1 MTAKIIGFLEGYKY
15 WSKQRLVGG
24 KMNVLK
30 TIWAKFR
37 QLKWWAQVLVAL
49 TLVSV
54 FGGITGTGSSDTSSS
69 STVASEET
77 ATEEA
82 TPTPTPTIDPEAE
95 KAAEAKT
102 AKELKNALAPLRIKT
117 DSVTNKK
124 WYYARTTTQYLD
136 SNSLH
141 VYIGQDQGS
150 EPYLRLR
157 IQYAGDDWLF
167 INKFTL
173 NVDGEVF
180 VIEPDYGD
188 MERDN
193 DSDVWEWYDIN
204 PSDENVSML
213 KAIMNSTKA
222 VIRCEGDQYYRD
234 RNITVTEKKALKA
247 IFTGYDAL
255 VQNLKAA

>member
-1 MTAKIIGFLEGYKY
+1 
-15 WSKQRLVGG
+15 
-24 KMNVLK
+24 MNVLK
-30 TIWAKFR
+30 SIWAKFR

-49 TLVSV
+49 MLVSV
-54 FGGITGTGSSDTSSS
+54 FGAVTGTGSSETSTSTSTTTSSEES
-69 STVASEET
+69 SAEET
-77 ATEEA
+77 PEA
-82 TPTPTPTIDPEAE
+82 TPTPSVDPEAE
-95 KAAEAKT
+95 KAAKAK
-102 AKELKNALAPLRIKT
+102 AAQELKNALADLRVKT

-124 WYYARTTTQYLD
+124 WYYARTTTQYVD

-141 VYIGQDQGS
+141 LYMGQEQGS
-150 EPYLRLR
+150 DPYLRFR

-213 KAIMNSTKA
+213 KAIMNSKKA

-234 RNITVTEKKALKA
+234 RTITATEKKALKA
-247 IFTGYDAL
+247 VLTGYNAL
-255 VQNLKAA
+255 LQNGKSA

>member
-1 MTAKIIGFLEGYKY
+1 
-15 WSKQRLVGG
+15 
-24 KMNVLK
+24 MNVLK
-30 TIWAKFR
+30 TMWAKFR

-54 FGGITGTGSSDTSSS
+54 FGAITGTGSSDTSSS

-77 ATEEA
+77 VTGEPTSEATEE
-82 TPTPTPTIDPEAE
+82 PTPTPTIDPETE
-95 KAAEAKT
+95 KAAKAKA
-102 AKELKNALAPLRIKT
+102 AKELETALAALRIKT

-124 WYYARTTTQYLD
+124 WYYARTTTQYID
-136 SNSLH
+136 SNSIHL
-141 VYIGQDQGS
+141 YMGQEQGS
-150 EPYLRLR
+150 EPYLRFR

-167 INKFTL
+167 INKYTL
-173 NVDGEVF
+173 NVDGSVY

-213 KAIMNSTKA
+213 KAIMNSKKA

-234 RNITVTEKKALKA
+234 RTITATEKKALKA

>member
-1 MTAKIIGFLEGYKY
+1 
-15 WSKQRLVGG
+15 
-24 KMNVLK
+24 MNVLK
-30 TIWAKFR
+30 SIWAKFR

-49 TLVSV
+49 MLVSV
-54 FGGITGTGSSDTSSS
+54 FGAVTGTGSSETSTSTSTTTSSEES
-69 STVASEET
+69 SAEET
-77 ATEEA
+77 PEA
-82 TPTPTPTIDPEAE
+82 TPTPSVDPEAE
-95 KAAEAKT
+95 KAAKAK
-102 AKELKNALAPLRIKT
+102 AAQELKNALADLRVKT

-124 WYYARTTTQYLD
+124 WYYARTTTQYVD

-141 VYIGQDQGS
+141 LYMGQEQGS
-150 EPYLRLR
+150 DPYLRFR

-213 KAIMNSTKA
+213 KAIMNSKKA

-234 RNITVTEKKALKA
+234 RTITATEKKALKA
-247 IFTGYDAL
+247 VLTGYNAL
-255 VQNLKAA
+255 VQNGKSA

>member
-1 MTAKIIGFLEGYKY
+1 
-15 WSKQRLVGG
+15 
-24 KMNVLK
+24 MNVLK

-49 TLVSV
+49 TLVSALGAV
-54 FGGITGTGSSDTSSS
+54 TGTGSSETSTSTSTTTSSEES
-69 STVASEET
+69 SAEET
-77 ATEEA
+77 PEA
-82 TPTPTPTIDPEAE
+82 TPTPSVDPEAE
-95 KAAEAKT
+95 KAAKAK
-102 AKELKNALAPLRIKT
+102 AAQELKNALADLRVKT

-124 WYYARTTTQYLD
+124 WYYARTTTQYVD
-136 SNSLH
+136 SNSIHL
-141 VYIGQDQGS
+141 YMGQEQGS
-150 EPYLRLR
+150 DPYLRFR

-193 DSDVWEWYDIN
+193 DSDVWEWYDTN

-213 KAIMNSTKA
+213 KAIMNSKKA
-222 VIRCEGDQYYRD
+222 VIRCEGDQYYKD
-234 RNITVTEKKALKA
+234 RTITSTEKKALKA
-247 IFTGYDAL
+247 VLTGYNAL
-255 VQNLKAA
+255 VQNGKSA

>member
-1 MTAKIIGFLEGYKY
+1 
-15 WSKQRLVGG
+15 
-24 KMNVLK
+24 MNVLK
-30 TIWAKFR
+30 SIWAKFR

-49 TLVSV
+49 MLVSV
-54 FGGITGTGSSDTSSS
+54 FGAVTGTGSSETSTSTSTTTSSEES
-69 STVASEET
+69 SAEET
-77 ATEEA
+77 PEA
-82 TPTPTPTIDPEAE
+82 TPTPSVDPEAE
-95 KAAEAKT
+95 KAAKAK
-102 AKELKNALAPLRIKT
+102 AAQELKNALADLRVKT

-124 WYYARTTTQYLD
+124 WYYARTTTQYID

-141 VYIGQDQGS
+141 LYMGQEQGS
-150 EPYLRLR
+150 DPYLRFR

-213 KAIMNSTKA
+213 KAIMNSKKA

-234 RNITVTEKKALKA
+234 RTITATEKKALKA
-247 IFTGYDAL
+247 VLTGYNAL
-255 VQNLKAA
+255 LQNGKSA

>member
-1 MTAKIIGFLEGYKY
+1 
-15 WSKQRLVGG
+15 
-24 KMNVLK
+24 MNVLK
-30 TIWAKFR
+30 SIWAKFR

-49 TLVSV
+49 TLVSALGAV
-54 FGGITGTGSSDTSSS
+54 TGTGSSETSTSTSTTTSSEES
-69 STVASEET
+69 SAEET
-77 ATEEA
+77 PEA
-82 TPTPTPTIDPEAE
+82 TPTPSVDPEAE
-95 KAAEAKT
+95 KAAKAK
-102 AKELKNALAPLRIKT
+102 AAQELKNALADLRVKT

-124 WYYARTTTQYLD
+124 WYYARTTTQYVD
-136 SNSLH
+136 SNSIHL
-141 VYIGQDQGS
+141 YMGQEQGS
-150 EPYLRLR
+150 DPYLRFR

-213 KAIMNSTKA
+213 KAIMNSKKA

-234 RNITVTEKKALKA
+234 RTITATEKKALKA
-247 IFTGYDAL
+247 VLTGYNAL
-255 VQNLKAA
+255 VQNGKSA

>member
-1 MTAKIIGFLEGYKY
+1 MNFLKSV
-15 WSKQRLVGG
+15 W
-24 KMNVLK
+24 
-30 TIWAKFR
+30 TKFR

-49 TLVSV
+49 TLVSALGAV
-54 FGGITGTGSSDTSSS
+54 TGTGSSETSTSTSTTTSSEES
-69 STVASEET
+69 SAEET
-77 ATEEA
+77 PEA
-82 TPTPTPTIDPEAE
+82 TPTPSVDPEAE
-95 KAAEAKT
+95 KAAKAK
-102 AKELKNALAPLRIKT
+102 AAQELKNALADLRVKT

-124 WYYARTTTQYLD
+124 WYYARTTTQYVD
-136 SNSLH
+136 SNSIHL
-141 VYIGQDQGS
+141 YMGQEQGS
-150 EPYLRLR
+150 DPYLRFR

-167 INKFTL
+167 INQFTL

-213 KAIMNSTKA
+213 KAIMNSKKA

-234 RNITVTEKKALKA
+234 RTITATEKKALKA
-247 IFTGYDAL
+247 VLTGYNAL
-255 VQNLKAA
+255 LQNGKSA

>member
-1 MTAKIIGFLEGYKY
+1 MWT
-15 WSKQRLVGG
+15 
-24 KMNVLK
+24 
-30 TIWAKFR
+30 KFR

-49 TLVSV
+49 MLVSV
-54 FGGITGTGSSDTSSS
+54 FGAVTGTGSSETSTSTSTTTSSEES
-69 STVASEET
+69 SAEET
-77 ATEEA
+77 PEA
-82 TPTPTPTIDPEAE
+82 TPTPSVDPEAE
-95 KAAEAKT
+95 KAAKAK
-102 AKELKNALAPLRIKT
+102 AAQELKNALADLRVKT

-124 WYYARTTTQYLD
+124 WYYARTTTQYVD
-136 SNSLH
+136 SNSIHL
-141 VYIGQDQGS
+141 YMGQEQGS
-150 EPYLRLR
+150 DPYLRFR

-213 KAIMNSTKA
+213 KAIMNSKKA

-234 RNITVTEKKALKA
+234 RTITATEKKALKA
-247 IFTGYDAL
+247 VLTGYNAL
-255 VQNLKAA
+255 VQNGKSA